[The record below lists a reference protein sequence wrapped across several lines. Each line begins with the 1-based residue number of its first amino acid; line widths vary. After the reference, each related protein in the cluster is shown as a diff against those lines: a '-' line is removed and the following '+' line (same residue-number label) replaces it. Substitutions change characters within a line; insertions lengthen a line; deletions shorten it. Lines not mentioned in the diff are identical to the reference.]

1 MASAIDE
8 PRLLR
13 ALLPRRLFCQ
23 HVGQQRDRFD
33 IDTLPAIVGHG
44 DNGNAVGGNALIA
57 RNIDAVSGDH
67 HARAGPR
74 RRKAVVAGRH
84 PARDLQID
92 DAVAHPV
99 SPYAFVHHDR
109 EGGLRHRHL
118 DAELL
123 ERALEAGHVAA
134 LIDHAAAPHL
144 ADLVDAVGELV
155 APVLDVHHGFAMRP
169 VAAVHVGEAG
179 HLNPS
184 RVP

>member
-13 ALLPRRLFCQ
+13 ALFPRRLFCQ

-57 RNIDAVSGDH
+57 RNIDAVSGDYY
-67 HARAGPR
+67 ARAGAR

-144 ADLVDAVGELV
+144 ADLVDAIRELV
-155 APVLDVHHGFAMRP
+155 AAILDMDRSCALRQIATVHIGDA
-169 VAAVHVGEAG
+169 
-179 HLNPS
+179 
-184 RVP
+184 